1 MTATFTIEMLPACE
15 GDCLWIT
22 YGPPGELCHILV
34 DGGRKSTAK
43 AIRNRLAALKDA
55 GRQLE
60 LVIVS
65 HVDRDHIEGLLEI
78 AESRFEGVGIGDIW
92 FNGYEHL
99 SNGYVPFGAIQGER
113 LGNALVD
120 HELPW
125 NEAAGRHRI
134 AIEAGAPVVAA
145 TLPGGM
151 KLTLLSPTPAK
162 LAAMQKVWKKEV
174 EAAGMVPGVKPK
186 KPPPGFEILGGGA
199 INVEALAALQFHNDD
214 AAANGSSIA
223 VLAEYGGKRALL
235 AADAHADT
243 LTASIKALG
252 NGAPLKLDAFKI
264 AHHGSA
270 HNVSRDMLEAVDCR
284 RFLLS
289 TNGSYF
295 NHPDRMAI
303 ARIIRYA
310 DQPELIFN
318 YASEET
324 QVWDDQGL
332 REQFG
337 YTVRYPPEK
346 NGYHAVTL

>member
-22 YGPPGELCHILV
+22 YGEPDSLRHILV
-34 DGGRKSTAK
+34 DGGRKSTGK
-43 AIRNRLAALKDA
+43 VIRSRLASLKDA
-55 GRQLE
+55 GKRLE

-78 AESRFEGVGIGDIW
+78 AEDRFDGVEIGDIW

-99 SNGYVPFGAIQGER
+99 GNGYVPMGAAQGER
-113 LGNALVD
+113 LGNALAGHD
-120 HELPW
+120 LPW

-134 AIEAGAPVVAA
+134 AIEPGAPVVAA
-145 TLPGGM
+145 TLAGGM
-151 KLTLLSPTPAK
+151 KLTLLSPTPDK
-162 LAAMQKVWKKEV
+162 LAAMKKIWEKEV

-186 KPPPGFEILGGGA
+186 KAPPGFEIQGGGA
-199 INVEALAALQFHNDD
+199 IDVDALAALQFHDDD

-223 VLAEYGGKRALL
+223 VLAEFDGKRALL
-235 AADAHADT
+235 AADAHSGT
-243 LTASIKALG
+243 LTASIKSLG

-284 RFLLS
+284 RYLLS

-295 NHPDRMAI
+295 NHPDRMAV

-310 DQPELIFN
+310 DRPELIFN
-318 YASEET
+318 YESEET
-324 QVWDDQGL
+324 RLWDDPDL
-332 REQFG
+332 RGRFG
-337 YTVRYPPEK
+337 YTVRYPPGK
-346 NGYHAVTL
+346 NGFHAVAL